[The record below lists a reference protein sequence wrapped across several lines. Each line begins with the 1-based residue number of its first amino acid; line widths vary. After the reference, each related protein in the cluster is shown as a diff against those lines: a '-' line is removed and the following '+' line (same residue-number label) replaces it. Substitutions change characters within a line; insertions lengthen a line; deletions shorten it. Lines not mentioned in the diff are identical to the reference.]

1 MSAEGVSE
9 TLRSIN
15 YYFCHHCSTHFT
27 LNSIP
32 NDDTTAVCPRC
43 HMGFIEEL
51 PDPPP
56 ASTLNSPQDFL
67 ETINVL
73 AERPSR
79 GSQDAPLA
87 FIGFP
92 NFMQGLTNI
101 LSNFD
106 GARGQQIHLIQPN
119 PGMTMHSNPGD
130 YVFGGGGID
139 AIVTQILNQPLDG
152 VGPPPLDKELIK
164 EIPTVKISREQ
175 VGSSLQCAVCW
186 EDFVLDEP
194 VRELKCDHFFHEQ
207 CIIPWL
213 ELHGTCPVCRKF
225 QQEEQNKEDGSI
237 TNNETSS
244 GDNTENTW
252 APWTNA
258 TDLNDVITS
267 AIETVFRSVEYT
279 TSPLS
284 ASQPPS
290 SSVSTSSTGGNS
302 SSSNGSGETSS
313 GTNERGT
320 SNSDISNLDYYDFDL
335 E

>member
-101 LSNFD
+101 LSIF
-106 GARGQQIHLIQPN
+106 
-119 PGMTMHSNPGD
+119 
-130 YVFGGGGID
+130 
-139 AIVTQILNQPLDG
+139 
-152 VGPPPLDKELIK
+152 
-164 EIPTVKISREQ
+164 
-175 VGSSLQCAVCW
+175 
-186 EDFVLDEP
+186 
-194 VRELKCDHFFHEQ
+194 
-207 CIIPWL
+207 
-213 ELHGTCPVCRKF
+213 
-225 QQEEQNKEDGSI
+225 
-237 TNNETSS
+237 
-244 GDNTENTW
+244 
-252 APWTNA
+252 
-258 TDLNDVITS
+258 
-267 AIETVFRSVEYT
+267 
-279 TSPLS
+279 
-284 ASQPPS
+284 
-290 SSVSTSSTGGNS
+290 
-302 SSSNGSGETSS
+302 
-313 GTNERGT
+313 
-320 SNSDISNLDYYDFDL
+320 
-335 E
+335 